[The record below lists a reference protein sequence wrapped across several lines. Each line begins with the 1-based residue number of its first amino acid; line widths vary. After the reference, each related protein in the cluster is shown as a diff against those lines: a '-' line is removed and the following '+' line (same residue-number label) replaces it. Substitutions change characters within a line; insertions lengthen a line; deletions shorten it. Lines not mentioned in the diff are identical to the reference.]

1 MDWQKI
7 IDSGELIYASKPQ
20 DEQLRKWSL
29 KTTRCEV
36 SGYDTFPL
44 DDIDVVICS
53 VLKEHNGELS
63 ELDLATILGFN
74 VVDNFDSCPKRYADK
89 AELTLFRKIAQS
101 VIDWGLILRVENSC
115 FPTVY
120 SLTSIGQIALDQNQ
134 KFKFYTGRISLYEN
148 FGINADGAQEGPFFP
163 FQSALNIQSVL
174 TEKTDLSYEF
184 VPNNFNILDDSE
196 LAMRISSQSSGV
208 YNFFSIRQTSWYDI
222 TSCNVDYRIYC
233 YDKNSYP
240 LIFVDGRLSWETTDL
255 LNRPYNAALK
265 LNKVEWGNY
274 LHLLNDDDAIISY
287 KSLRPFLDIL
297 SPKDILKVNH
307 RLKWDDADLFEFFVK
322 AADAADWRNISMLF
336 PVQII
341 ENNID
346 KTYFWDWLA
355 LSKRLSAEF
364 VIKHSSDYNWN
375 FNLISN
381 RDDFE
386 ADDYKKLLDNEKL
399 KYADWDWERLLP
411 ILGQQYVVDNIDRLD
426 FDLNEFTRNEITTAS
441 LLIPQY
447 PQKNWDFKF
456 ISAIYDVPFI
466 IEHISDFE
474 TEDENGKHHN
484 KLDLLVV
491 LKRACS
497 STDYVD
503 MFCDSAEVHQVYLD
517 NHYTFSGYSAN
528 NEIFAWTDN
537 LIKWCE
543 SLEIIQWNS
552 GRYVSGF
559 EVNQALVWNNIFFAT
574 HSGKITSDR
583 GFSHI
588 SSKII
593 DCRLVDQYSD
603 FQWDWDAISSNIN
616 LISNKNFVKKHLQD
630 FNLNVLLPK
639 IEVDFLTDLFENN
652 NLANLLDENGWL
664 FTTNIAPVEFVR
676 RHLDYKWEWHILT
689 KRFYAT
695 LNINAIG
702 NPKWIEKWDW
712 VFLTKNLDAD
722 KILTNLDDYKEY
734 WDWPH
739 LTVKLDKEF
748 ILNNLAD
755 FYDYWN
761 WGYLLDKRLD
771 CSDLSFS
778 NYLPTIAACLS
789 KMPEDDCSN
798 YWTIITRKFTYD
810 ELDDLIRI
818 TFNMHMTNIFK
829 WDYLDF
835 YNRDEF
841 NLREYLKYDIELI
854 DWHAISG
861 CNKIEKEFSW
871 DDKLFSE
878 KIWFDDVSLFL
889 KDEDFKWDFKELS
902 KVQAFYSRSKVLTI
916 KPRFWDWSYICS
928 ISPIF
933 LKGENFAKNYRRFSK
948 YLDYKVLS
956 TRQDTGLKEQ
966 LIEEKIS
973 MNWDWDALSMNQS
986 ILFSIKFI
994 KEQKDK
1000 PWNWQALSA
1009 RNDIKLDNES
1019 LFELS
1024 DKDWSWE
1031 AISNRTDLVYDADFI
1046 SHFCDKPLNWL
1057 KISSLNSFI
1066 PNSFTLSRL
1075 KGLQLNWKAISSN
1088 PHLDKDVLW
1097 DYRDLLDWYAVTRNI
1112 VNCSDSDFLAKY
1124 KDYLDWNYISN
1135 DPGFNV
1141 TDNNLIL
1148 FKDKVIWD
1156 KINQRNDFK
1165 ISERTLELFTD
1176 ELDWSK
1182 ISESHVITF
1191 TEALI
1196 EKYSANWDWTKLRKN
1211 SQVIDHLS
1219 DALSKYKAGFNCAE
1233 FVEQFT
1239 ERKPYIYHFTHMF
1252 PNALDIIKSRKI
1264 LSRNKS
1270 LGHFANAAGSNVNRR
1285 GTAHDFARFYYRP
1298 QTPTQF
1304 YNECLGMDK
1313 ESGEL
1318 KTWWYDGNY
1327 YEKWKSYYPQ
1337 ALRLELPKCPMP
1349 VFFKFSLEEVIAK
1362 MPDICYY
1369 STGNMQTD
1377 RAEVIK
1383 VTDNPNRLN
1392 AQDLY
1397 STVKDGVEVYK
1408 QYSQQEFLVLNE
1420 FDFSKL
1426 NDFQIICYDSEQAN
1440 ILKSQLHGD
1449 PICDKIEAGGNDI
1462 YHRNN
1467 RPLTITEDDFSIS
1480 ITSGYREDSACL
1492 SVRGDGI
1499 SSVVVLN
1506 PDNIKRETAS
1516 GISAYPCISLKKP
1529 LRNVEV
1535 VFTDERGR
1543 EWIVYK
1549 QPDLNASSM
1558 AIDES
1563 PLDHFSNEKE
1573 LRDLFNTQVRHYTIK
1588 EHTRMVCEQFMKYFN
1603 SANVPIRRDL
1613 LLVFLALHDIGKP
1626 IAEQAGNREEQYEYT
1641 SSIIRKVSLDCCGNH
1656 YTENDRKILLSL
1668 VQGDYIGEYFK
1679 GIVNVDKTVDQLS
1692 VLALMANMR
1701 LTDYLYLYMIY
1712 YQCDIASYTADA
1724 GGYKY
1729 LEPLFEYDNPITKTF
1744 DSDEGL
1750 IRMSENYWKKYIELK
1765 NKVYDRKNL

>member
-29 KTTRCEV
+29 KTTRCNV

-53 VLKEHNGELS
+53 VLKDNEGRLS
-63 ELDLATILGFN
+63 EFDLATILGFN
-74 VVDNFDSCPKRYADK
+74 VVDNFDSFPKRYADK

-101 VIDWGLILRVENSC
+101 VIDWGLILREESDC
-115 FPTVY
+115 APAIY
-120 SLTSIGQIALDQNQ
+120 SLSTIGQIALDQNQ
-134 KFKFYTGRISLYEN
+134 KFKFYTGHISLYEN
-148 FGINADGAQEGPFFP
+148 FGINAAGAQEGPFFP
-163 FQSALNIQSVL
+163 FKSALNIQSVL
-174 TEKTDLSYEF
+174 SGKKELAYEN

-196 LAMRISSQSSGV
+196 LAKRLSSQSGGA
-208 YNFFSIRQTSWYDI
+208 YNFFSISQTTWYDI
-222 TSCNVDYRIYC
+222 MTCDVDYRIYC
-233 YDKNSYP
+233 YDNESYP
-240 LIFVDGRLSWETTDL
+240 LIFVDGRLSRETTEL
-255 LNRPYNAALK
+255 LNRSYNAALK
-265 LNKVEWGNY
+265 SNKVEWGNY
-274 LHLLNDDDAIISY
+274 LHLLSDDDAILSY
-287 KSLRPFLDIL
+287 ESLTPFLDIL
-297 SPKDILKVNH
+297 SPKDILKVSH
-307 RLKWDDADLFEFFVK
+307 RVKWDDTDLFDYFVK
-322 AADAADWRNISMLF
+322 KADASDWRNISMLS
-336 PVQII
+336 PVHII

-346 KTYFWDWLA
+346 KTGFWDWIA
-355 LSKRLSAEF
+355 LSKRLSPEF
-364 VIKHSSDYNWN
+364 VIRHSSDYNWD

-386 ADDYKKLLDNEKL
+386 AGDYKKLLDNEKL
-399 KYADWDWERLLP
+399 KGADWDWDVLLP
-411 ILGQQYVVDNIDRLD
+411 ILGQQYVIENVGRLD
-426 FDLNEFTRNEITTAS
+426 FDLNEFTRNEVATAS

-447 PQKNWDFKF
+447 PEKNWDFKF
-456 ISAIYDVPFI
+456 ISANYDVPFI

-474 TEDENGKHHN
+474 KEDDNGKHHN
-484 KLDLLVV
+484 SLDLLVV
-491 LKRACS
+491 LKRACTS
-497 STDYVD
+497 ADYVA
-503 MFCDSAEVHQVYLD
+503 MFCDSAEVRQVYLD
-517 NHYTFSGYSAN
+517 NHYTFQGYSAN
-528 NEIFAWTDN
+528 AEIFAWTDS
-537 LIKWCE
+537 LINWCE

-559 EVNQALVWNNIFFAT
+559 EVNPALVWDNVFFAN
-574 HSGKITSDR
+574 HSEKITNTR
-583 GFSHI
+583 GFTHV
-588 SSKII
+588 SSKIT

-616 LISNKNFVKKHLQD
+616 LTSNEDFVRKHLHD
-630 FNLNVLLPK
+630 FNLNVLLPNLK
-639 IEVDFLTDLFENN
+639 IDFLTDLFENN
-652 NLANLLDENGWL
+652 NLANLLDEEGWI
-664 FTTNIAPVEFVR
+664 FTTNVAPVEFIR
-676 RHLDYKWEWHILT
+676 KHLDYKWGWHILT

-702 NPKWIEKWDW
+702 NPRWIEKWDW
-712 VFLTKNLDAD
+712 VFLTENLDVD
-722 KILTNLDDYKEY
+722 KILGTLDDYKDY
-734 WDWPH
+734 WDWAK

-748 ILNNLAD
+748 ILNNLGN
-755 FYDYWN
+755 YYKYWD
-761 WGYLLDKRLD
+761 WEQLLDKRMD
-771 CSDLSFS
+771 CTDLSFS
-778 NYLPTIAACLS
+778 NYLPAVAACLS
-789 KMPEDDCSN
+789 RMPVEDCSI
-798 YWTIITRKFTYD
+798 YWAIITRKFSYD
-810 ELDDLIRI
+810 ELDALIR
-818 TFNMHMTNIFK
+818 TSFNMHMTDIFK

-841 NLREYLKYDIELI
+841 NLREYLESDMELI
-854 DWHAISG
+854 DWKAISG

-871 DDKLFSE
+871 DEKLFSE

-889 KDEDFKWDFKELS
+889 KNEDFKWDFKELS
-902 KVQAFYSRSKVLTI
+902 KVQTFYSRSKVLSI
-916 KPRFWDWSYICS
+916 KSQLWDWSYICS
-928 ISPIF
+928 TSPIF
-933 LKGENFAKNYRRFSK
+933 LKGADFAKTFRRFSK

-956 TRQDTGLKEQ
+956 TRQDTGLKES
-966 LIEEKIS
+966 LIEENIS
-973 MNWDWDALSMNQS
+973 MNWDWDALSLNRS
-986 ILFSIKFI
+986 IIFSIKFI

-1009 RNDIKLDNES
+1009 RNDIELDNES
-1019 LFELS
+1019 LYELS

-1046 SHFCDKPLNWL
+1046 SHFVDKPLNWL
-1057 KISSLNSFI
+1057 KMSSLNSFV

-1075 KGLQLNWKAISSN
+1075 KGVQLNWRAISSN
-1088 PHLDKDVLW
+1088 PHLDKDILW
-1097 DYRDLLDWYAVTRNI
+1097 DYRDLLNWYDVTRNI

-1124 KDYLDWNYISN
+1124 KDYLDWNFIS
-1135 DPGFNV
+1135 DCPEFNV
-1141 TDNNLIL
+1141 SDNNLLL
-1148 FKDKVIWD
+1148 FKDKVIWG
-1156 KINQRNDFK
+1156 KINQRADFK

-1182 ISESHVITF
+1182 ISESHEITF
-1191 TEALI
+1191 TEELI
-1196 EKYSANWDWTKLRKN
+1196 EKYRDNWDWTKLRKN
-1211 SQVIDHLS
+1211 SQVVDHLS
-1219 DALSKYKAGFNCAE
+1219 DTLSKYKAGFNCSE
-1233 FVEQFT
+1233 FIERFT
-1239 ERKPYIYHFTHMF
+1239 DRKPYIYHFTHMF
-1252 PNALDIIKSRKI
+1252 PNAIDIIKGRKI

-1285 GTAHDFARFYYRP
+1285 VTAHNYARFYYRP

-1313 ESGEL
+1313 ESGEW
-1318 KTWWYDGNY
+1318 KTWSCYR
-1327 YEKWKSYYPQ
+1327 KWKTYYPQ

-1362 MPDICYY
+1362 MPDVCYY
-1369 STGNMQTD
+1369 STGNMQTN

-1392 AQDLY
+1392 VQDLY

-1426 NDFQIICYDSEQAN
+1426 NEFQIICYDEEQAD
-1440 ILKSQLHGD
+1440 ILKSQLAGD
-1449 PICDKIEAGGNDI
+1449 PLCDKIQAGGYDI

-1480 ITSGYREDSACL
+1480 ITSGYREDSASL

-1506 PDNIKRETAS
+1506 PDDIKRETS
-1516 GISAYPCISLKKP
+1516 SCISAYPSISLKKP

-1549 QPDLNASSM
+1549 QPDLNASSI

-1563 PLDHFSNEKE
+1563 PLDHFSNEKG
-1573 LRDLFNTQVRHYTIK
+1573 LRALFNSQVRHYTIK
-1588 EHTRMVCEQFMKYFN
+1588 EHTRMVCEQFKKYFN
-1603 SANVPIRRDL
+1603 STDVPIRRDL
-1613 LLVFLALHDIGKP
+1613 LLVFLTLHDIGKP
-1626 IAEQAGNREEQYEYT
+1626 IAEQGGNREDQYEYT
-1641 SSIIRKVSLDCCGNH
+1641 SNIIRKVSLDCCGNH
-1656 YTENDRKILLSL
+1656 YTESDRQIILSL

-1679 GIVNVDKTVDQLS
+1679 GIINVDETVDQLS
-1692 VLALMANMR
+1692 KLALTANMR
-1701 LTDYLYLYMIY
+1701 LADYLYLYMIY
-1712 YQCDIASYTADA
+1712 YQCDTASYTADA

-1729 LEPLFEYDNPITKTF
+1729 LESLFEYDDPITKTF

-1750 IRMSENYWKKYIELK
+1750 IRMSKNYWNKYMELK
-1765 NKVYDRKNL
+1765 NKVYDRENL

>member
-7 IDSGELIYASKPQ
+7 IDSCELIYASKPQ

-29 KTTRCEV
+29 KTTRCDV

-44 DDIDVVICS
+44 DDIDIVICS
-53 VLKEHNGELS
+53 VLKGHDGRLAEF
-63 ELDLATILGFN
+63 DLATILGFN

-101 VIDWGLILRVENSC
+101 VIDWGLILREKTDC
-115 FPTVY
+115 APAIY
-120 SLTSIGQIALDQNQ
+120 SLTAIGQIALDQNQ
-134 KFKFYTGRISLYEN
+134 KFKFYTGHINLYEN
-148 FGINADGAQEGPFFP
+148 FGINADGAQEGSFFP
-163 FQSALNIQSVL
+163 FQSALNIQSAL
-174 TEKTDLSYEF
+174 SGKTDLAYEN

-196 LAMRISSQSSGV
+196 LAKRISSQSNGV

-233 YDKNSYP
+233 YDNESYP
-240 LIFVDGRLSWETTDL
+240 LIFVDGRLSRETTEL

-265 LNKVEWGNY
+265 SNKVEWGNY
-274 LHLLNDDDAIISY
+274 LHLLNDDDVILSY
-287 KSLRPFLDIL
+287 ESLTPFLDIL
-297 SPKDILKVNH
+297 SPKDILNFSH
-307 RLKWDDADLFEFFVK
+307 RVKWDDADLFDYFVK
-322 AADAADWRNISMLF
+322 AADASDWRNISMLS
-336 PVQII
+336 PVPII
-341 ENNID
+341 ENNIG
-346 KTYFWDWLA
+346 KTCFWDWIV
-355 LSKRLSAEF
+355 LSKRLSPEF
-364 VIKHSSDYNWN
+364 VIQHSSDYNWD

-386 ADDYKKLLDNEKL
+386 VDDYKKLLGNEKL
-399 KYADWDWERLLP
+399 KGTDWDWEILLP

-426 FDLNEFTRNEITTAS
+426 FDLNEFTRNEIATAS
-441 LLIPQY
+441 LLIPRY
-447 PQKNWDFKF
+447 PEKNWDFKF
-456 ISAIYDVPFI
+456 ISANYDLPFI

-474 TEDENGKHHN
+474 TEDDNGKHHN
-484 KLDLLVV
+484 SLDLLVV

-497 STDYVD
+497 SADYVA
-503 MFCDSAEVHQVYLD
+503 MFCDSDKVRQVYLD
-517 NHYTFSGYSAN
+517 NHYTFPGYSAN
-528 NEIFAWTDN
+528 TERFVWTDS

-543 SLEIIQWNS
+543 SLEIIQWNG
-552 GRYVSGF
+552 GRYVPGF
-559 EVNQALVWNNIFFAT
+559 EVNPALIWDNSFFAN
-574 HSGKITSDR
+574 HSGKITNGR
-583 GFSHI
+583 GFTHI
-588 SSKII
+588 SSKIT
-593 DCRLVDQYSD
+593 DCRIVDQYSD
-603 FQWDWDAISSNIN
+603 FQWDWGAISSNIN
-616 LISNKNFVKKHLQD
+616 LTSNEDFVKKHIQD
-630 FNLNVLLPK
+630 FNLNVLLPNLK
-639 IEVDFLTDLFENN
+639 VEFLTDLFENN
-652 NLANLLDENGWL
+652 NLATLLDENSWI

-702 NPKWIEKWDW
+702 NPKWVGKWDW
-712 VFLTKNLDAD
+712 VFLTKNLDVD
-722 KILTNLDDYKEY
+722 KILANIDDYKEY
-734 WDWPH
+734 WDWAQ
-739 LTVKLDKEF
+739 LTEKLDKEF
-748 ILNNLAD
+748 ILNNLG
-755 FYDYWN
+755 DYYEYWD
-761 WGYLLDKRLD
+761 WEHLLDKRLD

-778 NYLPTIAACLS
+778 NYLPAIAACLS
-789 KMPEDDCSN
+789 RMAEEDCNN
-798 YWTIITRKFTYD
+798 YWAIITRKFTYD

-818 TFNMHMTNIFK
+818 SFNMHMTDIFK

-841 NLREYLKYDIELI
+841 NLREYLESDIELI

-871 DDKLFSE
+871 DEKLFSE

-889 KDEDFKWDFKELS
+889 KNEDFKWDFKELS
-902 KVQAFYSRSKVLTI
+902 KVQTFYSRSKILKI
-916 KPRFWDWSYICS
+916 KSRFWDWSYICS

-933 LKGENFAKNYRRFSK
+933 SKGEHFAKNFSGFSK

-956 TRQDTGLKEQ
+956 TRQDTGLKER
-966 LIEEKIS
+966 LIEENIS
-973 MNWDWDALSMNQS
+973 MNWDWNALSMNHS
-986 ILFSIKFI
+986 IMFSIKFI

-1019 LFELS
+1019 LYELS

-1046 SHFCDKPLNWL
+1046 SHFIDKPLNWL
-1057 KISSLNSFI
+1057 KMSSLNSFI

-1075 KGLQLNWKAISSN
+1075 KGVQLNWKAISSN

-1112 VNCSDSDFLAKY
+1112 VNCSDSDFLTKY
-1124 KDYLDWNYISN
+1124 KDYLDWNFISN
-1135 DPGFNV
+1135 NPEFNV
-1141 TDNNLIL
+1141 TDNNLLL
-1148 FKDKVIWD
+1148 FKDKVIWG

-1182 ISESHVITF
+1182 ISESHEIIF

-1196 EKYSANWDWTKLRKN
+1196 EKYRGNWDWTKLRKN
-1211 SQVIDHLS
+1211 SQVVDRLS
-1219 DALSKYKAGFNCAE
+1219 DTLSKYKAGFNCSE
-1233 FVEQFT
+1233 FIEQFT

-1252 PNALDIIKSRKI
+1252 PNALNIIKGRKI

-1285 GTAHDFARFYYRP
+1285 GTAHDYARFYYRP

-1313 ESGEL
+1313 ESGEWR
-1318 KTWWYDGNY
+1318 TWWYDGEY
-1327 YEKWKSYYPQ
+1327 YKKWKTYYPQ

-1449 PICDKIEAGGNDI
+1449 PICDKIEAGGYDI

-1480 ITSGYREDSACL
+1480 ISSGYREDSACL

-1506 PDNIKRETAS
+1506 PDNIKRETS
-1516 GISAYPCISLKKP
+1516 SCISAYPSISLKKP
-1529 LRNVEV
+1529 LCNVEV

-1549 QPDLNASSM
+1549 QPDLNASSI
-1558 AIDES
+1558 AIYES
-1563 PLDHFSNEKE
+1563 PLDHFSNEKG
-1573 LRDLFNTQVRHYTIK
+1573 LRDLFNSQVRHYTIK
-1588 EHTRMVCEQFMKYFN
+1588 EHTRMVCEQFMKYFS

-1613 LLVFLALHDIGKP
+1613 LLVFLTLHDIGKP
-1626 IAEQAGNREEQYEYT
+1626 INREEQYEYT
-1641 SSIIRKVSLDCCGNH
+1641 SNIIRKISLDCCGNH
-1656 YTENDRKILLSL
+1656 YTENDRQILLSL
-1668 VQGDYIGEYFK
+1668 LQGDYIGDYFK

-1692 VLALMANMR
+1692 KLALMANMR
-1701 LTDYLYLYMIY
+1701 LSDYLYLYMIY
-1712 YQCDIASYTADA
+1712 YQCDAASYTADA

-1729 LEPLFEYDNPITKTF
+1729 LEPLFEYDDPLTKTF

-1750 IRMSENYWKKYIELK
+1750 IRMSDNYWKKYIELK
-1765 NKVYDRKNL
+1765 NNVYDRENL